1 SSSSRCTPM
10 LFSKTGLCLAL
21 AALPAVYFVFRA
33 PQPFQSNSKPED
45 QVLQLE
51 RDWLAADG
59 KADTAALRHLVAD
72 DFMGGASSGTL
83 LSKEDIIPRSGDHGA
98 FAGAIPTDTTVRVFG
113 DTAVLMGYVKNADSE
128 LVRVTLVC
136 QKRAQGWQMIAMQ
149 LAHP

>member
-1 SSSSRCTPM
+1 MPFSSMP
-10 LFSKTGLCLAL
+10 FSKTGFGLVLVAL
-21 AALPAVYFVFRA
+21 SAVYFALQA
-33 PQPFQSNSKPED
+33 PQSAPSNSKPED

-59 KADTAALRHLVAD
+59 KADVAALRRLVAD
-72 DFMGGASSGTL
+72 DFMGGAPSGTL
-83 LSKEDIIPRSGDHGA
+83 LSKDDIIPRSGDHGA
-98 FAGAIPTDTTVRVFG
+98 FAGATPTDTSVRVFG
-113 DTAVLMGYVKNADSE
+113 DTAVLMGYVKNADSQ

>member
-1 SSSSRCTPM
+1 M
-10 LFSKTGLCLAL
+10 YFSKTGLGLVF
-21 AALPAVYFVFRA
+21 AALSGVCFAFLA
-33 PQPFQSNSKPED
+33 QQPTSSGSKPED

-59 KADTAALRHLVAD
+59 KADVAALRRLVAD
-72 DFMGGASSGTL
+72 DFMGGGPSGTL
-83 LSKEDIIPRSGDHGA
+83 LSKDDILPRSGDHGA
-98 FAGAIPTDTTVRVFG
+98 FAGATPRDTSVRVFG

-128 LVRVTLVC
+128 MIRVTLVC